1 MITDQKLF
9 DLSFL
14 EQMDDINFLSD
25 VITLYIKDT
34 NNDLN
39 SMKIALDSGSLETVY
54 KTAHKLK
61 SSTGMLQAN
70 SLSQLFDQ
78 TERMAKSGEKGSQLN
93 ELVARARTEFD
104 KLKPAL
110 QIHLQRLQRAA

>member
-1 MITDQKLF
+1 MITDQKMF

-14 EQMDDINFLSD
+14 EQMEDIHFMTE

-39 SMKIALDSGSLETVY
+39 VMKSALDSGALDTVF
-54 KTAHKLK
+54 KTAHKMK

-70 SLSQLFDQ
+70 SLSQILDQ
-78 TERMAKSGEKGSQLN
+78 TEQVAKAGERGSRLS
-93 ELVARARTEFD
+93 ELVARARMEFD
-104 KLKPAL
+104 QLRPAL
-110 QIHLQRLQRAA
+110 QMHLQRLQRAA